1 MRNFAGGGG
10 GGEGGGEG
18 LFHAFMGIW
27 GGMLWSFRLFSKLK
41 ATICKYWSLIKIKIT
56 MTFVFNEY
64 EVKMKI
70 AQEQWLELKM
80 KLFLTYNMKMI
91 I

>member
-1 MRNFAGGGG
+1 
-10 GGEGGGEG
+10 
-18 LFHAFMGIW
+18 
-27 GGMLWSFRLFSKLK
+27 
-41 ATICKYWSLIKIKIT
+41 
-56 MTFVFNEY
+56 MTCVFNEY

-80 KLFLTYNMKMI
+80 KLFLAYNMKMI